1 MRVKKRNS
9 LSGASGRM
17 AMLTILIVTVLSL
30 SGCMYPKSELK
41 QNQAAPK
48 EAVRNVQAA
57 IDQYQSETGMLPM
70 KNSSADTPVYEKFQ
84 VDFTQLKNK
93 GYLSSIPT
101 AAFENGGNYYF
112 LIINE
117 ETKPQIKLMNLVTY
131 QQINDIQ
138 NWVNDYKKN
147 HDNGLPKGEAAYP
160 GYSYIDYKAMN
171 KKAPELRSD
180 YSFQTIA
187 AIMDESG
194 RVYTDYG
201 IDIMQAM
208 QKKGDTGISADTD
221 LRTVL
226 VDSDMF
232 VPVKAPVYHWVNKEP
247 QAVSE
252 QGE

>member
-1 MRVKKRNS
+1 MRVKKRNP
-9 LSGASGRM
+9 LPGASGRL

-30 SGCMYPKSELK
+30 GGCMYPKSELK

-70 KNSSADTPVYEKFQ
+70 KNSSEDTPVYEKFQ

-101 AAFENGGNYYF
+101 AAFENGGHYYF

-117 ETKPQIKLMNLVTY
+117 ETKPQIKLMNLLTY

-138 NWVNDYKKN
+138 SWVNEYKKN
-147 HDNGLPKGEAAYP
+147 HDNRLPKGEPAYP
-160 GYSYIDYKAMN
+160 GYSYIDYKTMN
-171 KKAPELRSD
+171 KKAPDLHSD
-180 YSFQTIA
+180 YSFQTLA

-194 RVYTDYG
+194 RVYADYG

-208 QKKGDTGISADTD
+208 QKKGEAGIAADTD
-221 LRTVL
+221 LRAVL
-226 VDSDMF
+226 VDSDMY
-232 VPVKAPVYHWVNKEP
+232 VPVKAPVYHWVNHEP

-252 QGE
+252 QGK